1 MKWLAGNETY
11 AVPLSIFFPIWVF
24 IHSHSKHLAD
34 TDKFDF
40 AAPKVSSYPLTGL
53 AGQISA
59 GFSVPLLYM
68 WHWKEK

>member
-40 AAPKVSSYPLTGL
+40 AAPKVSSCPFTGL
-53 AGQISA
+53 AG
-59 GFSVPLLYM
+59 
-68 WHWKEK
+68 